1 MAEHPS
7 AEEAARA
14 LRDVDHHRDQALGA
28 LHGARWVDVA
38 FALVVF
44 LYLASADFLPS
55 AAGWKGLAL
64 AVLVLGYV
72 LLLRTRRG
80 ATWLGHRV
88 RADKS
93 AIRPR
98 FALGV
103 WLVFVVVCVAAAFA
117 VPLLHVQIPYG
128 NTILGAVLAIVLIGF
143 GQHLRRGLA
152 ALIRHSRSGGAPDGH
167 A

>member
-1 MAEHPS
+1 MAEQPS
-7 AEEAARA
+7 PEEAARA
-14 LRDVDHHRDQALGA
+14 LRDVDHRRDQALDE
-28 LHGARWVDVA
+28 LHGAKWVDVV

-55 AAGWKGLAL
+55 AAEWKGLVL
-64 AVLVLGYV
+64 AVLVVGYV
-72 LLLRTRRG
+72 LMLRTRRG
-80 ATWLGHRV
+80 AALLGHRV

-98 FALGV
+98 FAFA
-103 WLVFVVVCVAAAFA
+103 LVFVVVCVAVA
-117 VPLLHVQIPYG
+117 VALALLHVQIPYG
-128 NTILGAVLAIVLIGF
+128 NTILGAVLAIALIGF

-152 ALIRHSRSGGAPDGH
+152 ALIRRSRSGGAPHGH

>member
-1 MAEHPS
+1 MADHPS
-7 AEEAARA
+7 PEEAARA
-14 LRDVDHHRDQALGA
+14 LRDVDHRKDQALGE
-28 LHGARWVDVA
+28 LQGAKWVDVV

-55 AAGWKGLAL
+55 AAEWKGLVL
-64 AVLVLGYV
+64 AVLVVGYV
-72 LLLRTRRG
+72 LMLRTRRG
-80 ATWLGHRV
+80 AALLGHRV
-88 RADKS
+88 RVDKS

-98 FALGV
+98 FAFGV
-103 WLVFVVVCVAAAFA
+103 ALTFVVVCVAAAVA
-117 VPLLHVQIPYG
+117 LALLHVRIPYA

-152 ALIRHSRSGGAPDGH
+152 ALIRRSRSGGAPHGH

>member
-1 MAEHPS
+1 MRP
-7 AEEAARA
+7 
-14 LRDVDHHRDQALGA
+14 LRSIQPGWGKRFGP
-28 LHGARWVDVA
+28 G
-38 FALVVF
+38 FFNVF
-44 LYLASADFLPS
+44 LNCVLWRRKWIF
-55 AAGWKGLAL
+55 LAL

-103 WLVFVVVCVAAAFA
+103 WLVFVVACVAAAFA

>member
-7 AEEAARA
+7 PEEAARA
-14 LRDVDHHRDQALGA
+14 LRDVDRRRDQALDE
-28 LHGARWVDVA
+28 LHGAKWVDVA

-55 AAGWKGLAL
+55 AAEWKGLVL
-64 AVLVLGYV
+64 AVLVVGYV
-72 LLLRTRRG
+72 LMLRSRRG
-80 ATWLGHRV
+80 AALLGHRV
-88 RADKS
+88 RVDKS

-98 FALGV
+98 FAFGV
-103 WLVFVVVCVAAAFA
+103 ALVFVVVCVAAAVA
-117 VPLLHVQIPYG
+117 LALTHVRIPYG
-128 NTILGAVLAIVLIGF
+128 NTILGAVLAIVLIAF

-152 ALIRHSRSGGAPDGH
+152 TLIRRSRSEGAPHGH